1 MTMRS
6 AAVFLFLIIMSI
18 IPSSADVTINRQLY
32 TSTGEIY
39 ESLSMKG
46 IEYTNDISISPFI
59 VYESADFSAY
69 LDGDSAIRS
78 VINARS
84 AEGSFGSSVES
95 KGRGIKGSRSAATG
109 MANFVS
115 FDHEFAT
122 GELSASSYSRSSRVE
137 ESAEIGNEHYSSSV
151 IASPAA
157 AFHSGWGY
165 GPLTGD
171 NEVDVIPHSVK
182 LWHGGRY
189 VSQDL
194 RIDFVRDEG
203 LRPASYSWAV
213 AAGGQSGG
221 SGVSQ
226 IMVGTSAGNAQMDL
240 NIFGTSSELPPKNV
254 HRHIYPLMLD
264 ESIQS
269 EGTGLFDDPDFNRM
283 IDLLLRAGVSQN
295 LYMSYTIE

>member
-1 MTMRS
+1 
-6 AAVFLFLIIMSI
+6 MSI
-18 IPSSADVTINRQLY
+18 CLSSADVTINRQLY

-46 IEYTNDISISPFI
+46 VEYTNDISISPFI
-59 VYESADFSAY
+59 VYESADFAAHA
-69 LDGDSAIRS
+69 DGDSAIRS

-84 AEGSFGSSVES
+84 AEGGFGSSVES
-95 KGRGIKGSRSAATG
+95 KGRGIKGSRTAATG
-109 MANFVS
+109 MTNFIS

-122 GELSASSYSRSSRVE
+122 GELSSSSYCRSTRVE
-137 ESAEIGNEHYSSSV
+137 ESAEIGNEHYSSSI
-151 IASPAA
+151 IAAPAA
-157 AFHSGWGY
+157 VFHSGWGY

-171 NEVDVIPHSVK
+171 NDVDFIPHSVD
-182 LWHGGRY
+182 LWHNGKH

-226 IMVGTSAGNAQMDL
+226 IIVGTSAGNAQMDL
-240 NIFGTSSELPPKNV
+240 NIFGTSSELPPKSV

-295 LYMSYTIE
+295 LYMSYSIK